1 MGDTDSEATFCAIL
15 NALRNEFSNLPTL
28 PVLHRFLKK
37 LCEEIGRGDNSS
49 SDTII
54 FNFLLGC
61 GQYTLFAYSWPGSRP
76 GSNVWNGL
84 HYLIR
89 EAPFSKANLI
99 DCDYSMDLAQ
109 HNTIPG
115 DRIAVITTKPLTD
128 ETGWKEFQRGE
139 LLMFDKG
146 KPYSDPDMCASVEQ
160 QGRGLFSKSIK
171 KMNLDDRC
179 RNPLSYLQ
187 SDFLSCDLPTR

>member
-1 MGDTDSEATFCAIL
+1 
-15 NALRNEFSNLPTL
+15 
-28 PVLHRFLKK
+28 
-37 LCEEIGRGDNSS
+37 
-49 SDTII
+49 
-54 FNFLLGC
+54 
-61 GQYTLFAYSWPGSRP
+61 
-76 GSNVWNGL
+76 
-84 HYLIR
+84 
-89 EAPFSKANLI
+89 
-99 DCDYSMDLAQ
+99 MDLAQ

-171 KMNLDDRC
+171 KMNVETIVVEILFHIYKVISYLAIFPLDDRSHRC
-179 RNPLSYLQ
+179 IRQLTQKKRHQVDPMH
-187 SDFLSCDLPTR
+187 